1 MGARSEDSMTT
12 PIDTYLQVKE
22 AARSARKENEI
33 ALWKQWKKSDEDPKH
48 LQPLLK
54 LYDSNLEYK
63 AKMWKAPSVPKSAFK
78 LELQDHLIKAFRSY
92 DPTRGAALN
101 THVEMRLH
109 KAKRYNVKN
118 QNLAYIPEGQVSHIS
133 KINQAHD
140 SLSEEL
146 GRPPTTIEIADH
158 LGMTPKRVETIRK
171 AIRKDIPGSSFESD
185 PMETQRRSSYEEQQI
200 AVAAGTLHSIF
211 PNKPEMHTL
220 FSHVFGVN
228 DHRRI
233 TSTNELA
240 KVMGKSPSQISRMK
254 TQMGNYLKDKMGLSP
269 IIE

>member
-1 MGARSEDSMTT
+1 MTN
-12 PIDTYLQVKE
+12 PIEKYQETKE
-22 AARSARKENEI
+22 AARTERKQNEI
-33 ALWKQWKKSDEDPKH
+33 NLWEKWKKSNEDPQH

-158 LGMTPKRVETIRK
+158 LGMTPKRVETIQK

-185 PMETQRRSSYEEQQI
+185 PLETQRRSSYEEQQI
-200 AVAAGTLHSIF
+200 AVAAGILPHIF

-220 FSHVFGVN
+220 FNFTFGVN
-228 DHRRI
+228 DHPRI
-233 TSTNELA
+233 TSTNDLS
-240 KVMGKSPSQISRMK
+240 KKMNKSPSQISRMK
-254 TQMGNYLKDKMGLSP
+254 TTMGMYLKDKMGLAP
-269 IIE
+269 KQEE